1 MRPSLRRRFL
11 LAAVVLLGLL
21 ILAGAVHRPVL
32 TAIGSALVV
41 DDTPQPADAI
51 VVLAGATPSREAK
64 AAQLFREGWA
74 PRVIISR
81 AVMPDDVRE
90 LIALGVRPLDWQGEA
105 RLALEKYGVPADH
118 IVALEDEVR
127 ITEAE
132 LRRVHALAREHG
144 YRRLILVTSL
154 QHTRRVKVIWER
166 ETRTDPVAGLVV
178 AAPTDEFSVEGW
190 WRKRR
195 AAEAVLHE
203 YLGIL
208 LLSLGLSP
216 YMS

>member
-1 MRPSLRRRFL
+1 VRPSLRRRFL

-51 VVLAGATPSREAK
+51 VVLAGATPSREAR

>member
-1 MRPSLRRRFL
+1 VRPSLRRRFL